1 MSGGSG
7 FLAISISRPHFHL
20 LEPVFN
26 FYYSS
31 LMQMNAAV
39 TSSEV
44 NGFGVDAMETLS
56 CSLWLEKE
64 IVFIPFAL

>member
-1 MSGGSG
+1 
-7 FLAISISRPHFHL
+7 
-20 LEPVFN
+20 
-26 FYYSS
+26 
-31 LMQMNAAV
+31 MNAAV